1 VLRAESLSV
10 QFRHIARYLL
20 WFCSEKPENKDILN
34 EVIVAVG
41 YFTLNSSQHQV
52 IRFIKYLKYMYMY
65 IGK

>member
-1 VLRAESLSV
+1 MLRAESLSV

-20 WFCSEKPENKDILN
+20 WFCSENPENKDILN

-52 IRFIKYLKYMYMY
+52 IRFV
-65 IGK
+65 

>member
-1 VLRAESLSV
+1 MLRAESLSV

-52 IRFIKYLKYMYMY
+52 IRFIKYLKYMS
-65 IGK
+65 K

>member
-1 VLRAESLSV
+1 MLRAESLSV

-20 WFCSEKPENKDILN
+20 WFCSEKPEAKDILN

-52 IRFIKYLKYMYMY
+52 IINSNW
-65 IGK
+65 I